1 MKRLLLIAIIACFFS
16 STAFAQISFGPKL
29 GVNLSKYGYNYKESY
44 YEPDVK
50 FTAGPSVGAVL
61 NLQINSFLAFQ
72 PSANFSIKGVAHDVK
87 SWNSGQA
94 VYTGYDRVRITYFE
108 TPLNLAA
115 GIRLGQ
121 GQIQVF
127 AGPYLAIAIMG
138 VNRWDYEENVNGI
151 REVSKDSKRVKF
163 RNTVSEEDHGDEDVA
178 FYQKPFDYGVNFG
191 LGYKYKHLLF
201 NAGFAM
207 GLANLEPDK
216 SYEVYDPKDEKYSNR
231 TIFIT
236 AAWLFGGE

>member
-1 MKRLLLIAIIACFFS
+1 MKRLLLIAIIACFIS
-16 STAFAQISFGPKL
+16 STAFAQISFGPKV
-29 GVNLSKYGYNYKESY
+29 GVNLSKYGYNFKESY
-44 YEPDVK
+44 DEPDIK
-50 FTAGPSVGAVL
+50 FRSGPTVGAVL

-72 PSANFSIKGVAHDVK
+72 PSANISVKGVAHDVK

-94 VYTGYDRVRITYFE
+94 VYTGYARVRITYFE

-127 AGPYLAIAIMG
+127 AGPYLAVAIVG

-207 GLANLEPDK
+207 GLANLQPDK
-216 SYEVYDPKDEKYSNR
+216 SGVEFDPKDYKYSNR

>member
-16 STAFAQISFGPKL
+16 STAFTQISFGPKV
-29 GVNLSKYGYNYKESY
+29 GVNFSKYGYSYKESY
-44 YEPDVK
+44 NEPEVT
-50 FTAGPSVGAVL
+50 FRFGQSVGAVL
-61 NLQINSFLAFQ
+61 NLQITSFLAFQ
-72 PSANFSIKGVAHDVK
+72 PSANISIKGVAHNVN
-87 SWNSGQA
+87 SWDSGQA

-108 TPLNLAA
+108 TPLNLAL

-127 AGPYLAIAIMG
+127 AGPYLAVAIIG
-138 VNRWDYEENVNGI
+138 VERWDYERNEDGI
-151 REVSKDSKRVKF
+151 REQSKDIEKVKF

-207 GLANLEPDK
+207 GLANLQPDTG
-216 SYEVYDPKDEKYSNR
+216 VDFDPKDYKYSNR

>member
-16 STAFAQISFGPKL
+16 STALAQISFGPKL
-29 GVNLSKYGYNYKESY
+29 GVNLSKYGYNFKESY
-44 YEPDVK
+44 DEPNIK
-50 FTAGPSVGAVL
+50 FRSGPTVGAVL

-72 PSANFSIKGVAHDVK
+72 PSANISIKGVAHNVN
-87 SWNSGQA
+87 SWHSGQA

-127 AGPYLAIAIMG
+127 AGPYLAVAIVG

-207 GLANLEPDK
+207 GLANLQPDM
-216 SYEVYDPKDEKYSNR
+216 SGVEFDSKDYKYSNR
-231 TIFIT
+231 TIFFT